1 MSTILA
7 VGQLGFEVVE
17 VVRGWFWFEGM
28 VELVCGAVGR
38 SCDVVD
44 MGCRDVVMGSGY
56 WDYSEYWLE
65 KELRC
70 SLELFYFHLLSSS
83 SSSSE
88 QHVY

>member
-7 VGQLGFEVVE
+7 VGQLRFEVVE

-44 MGCRDVVMGSGY
+44 MGCRKVVMGGG
-56 WDYSEYWLE
+56 
-65 KELRC
+65 
-70 SLELFYFHLLSSS
+70 
-83 SSSSE
+83 
-88 QHVY
+88 